1 MTCAEASMTSRAAVS
16 PAVPPAPDE
25 VGSPPAGTSSTIVP
39 VAGSMTIPRA
49 ARFGST
55 PAPRWTASGSRS
67 HSRAVEG
74 FPEARQFPSNREF
87 SGSWEF
93 LDARSPVVSELAVAA
108 KLPGVEKLPADGV
121 PVSLMSIIAS
131 PFTLEPCASSAHYWS
146 VATELGLTP
155 PAQVFR
161 RLLLRRSVSHP
172 GSPTVPPGRRDGT
185 MMQNH
190 RTERTISR
198 LLRDEYTT
206 AVDSNMCRGSLK
218 WLAAQMV
225 FL

>member
-1 MTCAEASMTSRAAVS
+1 MTSRAAVS

-67 HSRAVEG
+67 HSRAVDV
-74 FPEARQFPSNREF
+74 FPEAREFPG
-87 SGSWEF
+87 SGEF
-93 LDARSPVVSELAVAA
+93 LDARSPVLNEF
-108 KLPGVEKLPADGV
+108 PGAEKLPADGV
-121 PVSLMSIIAS
+121 PVPLLSVIVS
-131 PFTLEPCASSAHYWS
+131 PFPLEPCASSAHYWS

-172 GSPTVPPGRRDGT
+172 GSPTVPTYRRDGT
-185 MMQNH
+185 MIQNH
-190 RTERTISR
+190 RTERTFSR
-198 LLRDEYTT
+198 SSGDEYTT
-206 AVDSNMCRGSLK
+206 AVNSSMCRGSLK
-218 WLAAQMV
+218 WLAAKMV